1 MGGLYIWTPAG
12 ICHCHNIWWG
22 RSKRGKKDEGMV
34 RRICKRLIYSS
45 DDLMIIAMAGIMN
58 DFYRG
63 VTLFKAAP
71 WEGTSRNWQPAVA
84 AVV

>member
-1 MGGLYIWTPAG
+1 
-12 ICHCHNIWWG
+12 
-22 RSKRGKKDEGMV
+22 MV

>member
-1 MGGLYIWTPAG
+1 
-12 ICHCHNIWWG
+12 
-22 RSKRGKKDEGMV
+22 MV

-58 DFYRG
+58 VFYRG

-71 WEGTSRNWQPAVA
+71 WEGTSRNWPSAVA
-84 AVV
+84 AVIWLHDNMQQLMQLKQLMI